1 MSRRVGGDPCW
12 KPLKI
17 EGNKTSRDRE
27 SETNVLQLPEK
38 TPGGRGCV
46 GRLQSAG
53 PFLAAVKNSD
63 QFQPL
68 AADPVRNDVGGIRH
82 HQLTRAENTS
92 WATHLGVC
100 SEQIDCL

>member
-1 MSRRVGGDPCW
+1 MQERLHATQGVDPAAVQQRLVDVVGEDD
-12 KPLKI
+12 
-17 EGNKTSRDRE
+17 EFEVD
-27 SETNVLQLPEK
+27 VA
-38 TPGGRGCV
+38 PGGRGCL